1 MPWFKKNLR
10 QWLNRFSLRACF
22 LTLFFSGYSKKA
34 PGTIGSLVALLLGLP
49 ILIFSANTLFLAAI
63 LIGLIAIAQIDKEEE
78 ESKIHDSSYIVIDE
92 LVGMWLA
99 MAISGLSLAGVILS
113 FIFFR
118 IYDITKPSL
127 IGKIDKEVK
136 GGLGVVADDALAGVL
151 AGLSVLLAINI
162 LGFFNI
168 KL

>member
-1 MPWFKKNLR
+1 M
-10 QWLNRFSLRACF
+10 
-22 LTLFFSGYSKKA
+22 
-34 PGTIGSLVALLLGLP
+34 LLGLP
-49 ILIFSANTLFLAAI
+49 VLIFSANTLFLAAV

-118 IYDITKPSL
+118 IYDITKLSL

-151 AGLSVLLAINI
+151 AGLSALLVINI

>member
-1 MPWFKKNLR
+1 MDK
-10 QWLNRFSLRACF
+10 FSLRACF

-49 ILIFSANTLFLAAI
+49 VLIFSANTLFLAAI
-63 LIGLIAIAQIDKEEE
+63 FIGLIAIAQIDKEEE

-118 IYDITKPSL
+118 IYDITKPSF

-151 AGLSVLLAINI
+151 AGLSVLLTINI

>member
-1 MPWFKKNLR
+1 M
-10 QWLNRFSLRACF
+10 
-22 LTLFFSGYSKKA
+22 
-34 PGTIGSLVALLLGLP
+34 LLGLP
-49 ILIFSANTLFLAAI
+49 VLVFSANTLFLGAI
-63 LIGLIAIAQIDKEEE
+63 FVGLIAIAQIDKEEE
-78 ESKIHDSSYIVIDE
+78 ETKRHDSSYIVIDE

-99 MAISGLSLAGVILS
+99 MAISGLSLAGVVLS

-151 AGLSVLLAINI
+151 AGLSALLVIHI

>member
-1 MPWFKKNLR
+1 M
-10 QWLNRFSLRACF
+10 
-22 LTLFFSGYSKKA
+22 
-34 PGTIGSLVALLLGLP
+34 LLGLP
-49 ILIFSANTLFLAAI
+49 VLIFSANTLFLAAV

-99 MAISGLSLAGVILS
+99 MAISGLSLVGVVLS

-151 AGLSVLLAINI
+151 AGLSTLLVINI

>member
-1 MPWFKKNLR
+1 MDK
-10 QWLNRFSLRACF
+10 FSLRACF

-49 ILIFSANTLFLAAI
+49 ILIFSANTLFLAAV

-127 IGKIDKEVK
+127 IGKIDKEIK

-151 AGLSVLLAINI
+151 AGLSALLAINI

>member
-1 MPWFKKNLR
+1 MDK
-10 QWLNRFSLRACF
+10 FSLRTCF

-49 ILIFSANTLFLAAI
+49 VLIFSANTLFLGAVFV
-63 LIGLIAIAQIDKEEE
+63 GLIAIAQIDKEEE

-99 MAISGLSLAGVILS
+99 MAISGLSLAGVVLS

-151 AGLSVLLAINI
+151 AGLSVLLVINV

>member
-1 MPWFKKNLR
+1 M
-10 QWLNRFSLRACF
+10 
-22 LTLFFSGYSKKA
+22 
-34 PGTIGSLVALLLGLP
+34 LLGLP
-49 ILIFSANTLFLAAI
+49 ILIFSANTLFLGAVFV
-63 LIGLIAIAQIDKEEE
+63 GLIAIAQIDKEEE
-78 ESKIHDSSYIVIDE
+78 ETKRHDSSYIVIDE

-151 AGLSVLLAINI
+151 AGLSVLLVISV

>member
-1 MPWFKKNLR
+1 MNK
-10 QWLNRFSLRACF
+10 FSLRACF

-49 ILIFSANTLFLAAI
+49 VLIFSANTLFLAAI
-63 LIGLIAIAQIDKEEE
+63 LIGLIAITQIDKEEE

-99 MAISGLSLAGVILS
+99 MAISGLSLVGVILS

-151 AGLSVLLAINI
+151 AGLSTLLVIHI

>member
-1 MPWFKKNLR
+1 M
-10 QWLNRFSLRACF
+10 
-22 LTLFFSGYSKKA
+22 
-34 PGTIGSLVALLLGLP
+34 LLGLP
-49 ILIFSANTLFLAAI
+49 ILIFSANTLFLGAI
-63 LIGLIAIAQIDKEEE
+63 FVGLIAIAQIDKEEE
-78 ESKIHDSSYIVIDE
+78 ETNMHDSSYIVIDE

-151 AGLSVLLAINI
+151 AGLSVLLVINV

>member
-1 MPWFKKNLR
+1 MDK
-10 QWLNRFSLRACF
+10 FSLRACF

-49 ILIFSANTLFLAAI
+49 ILIFSANTLFLGAI
-63 LIGLIAIAQIDKEEE
+63 FVGLIAIAQIDKEEE
-78 ESKIHDSSYIVIDE
+78 ETKIHDSSYIVIDE
-92 LVGMWLA
+92 LVGMWFA

-151 AGLSVLLAINI
+151 AGLSALLVINV

>member
-1 MPWFKKNLR
+1 MDK
-10 QWLNRFSLRACF
+10 FSLRACF

-49 ILIFSANTLFLAAI
+49 VLIFSANTLFLGAVFV
-63 LIGLIAIAQIDKEEE
+63 GLIAIAQIDKEEE

-151 AGLSVLLAINI
+151 AGLSALLVIHI

-168 KL
+168 KF

>member
-1 MPWFKKNLR
+1 MNK
-10 QWLNRFSLRACF
+10 FSLRACF

-49 ILIFSANTLFLAAI
+49 VLIFSANTLFLAAV

-99 MAISGLSLAGVILS
+99 MAISGLSLVGVILS

-118 IYDITKPSL
+118 IYDITKPSF

-151 AGLSVLLAINI
+151 AGLSTLLVINI

>member
-1 MPWFKKNLR
+1 MDK
-10 QWLNRFSLRACF
+10 FSLRACF

-49 ILIFSANTLFLAAI
+49 ILIFSANTLFLGAI
-63 LIGLIAIAQIDKEEE
+63 FIGLIAIAQIDKEEE
-78 ESKIHDSSYIVIDE
+78 ESKRHDSSYIVIDE

-99 MAISGLSLAGVILS
+99 MAISGLSLAGVVLS

-151 AGLSVLLAINI
+151 AGLSALLVIHI

>member
-1 MPWFKKNLR
+1 MDK
-10 QWLNRFSLRACF
+10 FSLRACF

-49 ILIFSANTLFLAAI
+49 VLMFSANTLFLAAI

-99 MAISGLSLAGVILS
+99 MAISGLSLAGVVLS
-113 FIFFR
+113 FVFFR

-151 AGLSVLLAINI
+151 AGLSVLLVINV

>member
-1 MPWFKKNLR
+1 MDK
-10 QWLNRFSLRACF
+10 FSLRACF

-49 ILIFSANTLFLAAI
+49 ILIFSANTLFLGAI
-63 LIGLIAIAQIDKEEE
+63 FIGLIAITQIDKEEE

-99 MAISGLSLAGVILS
+99 MATSGLSLAGVVLS

-151 AGLSVLLAINI
+151 AGLSALLVIHI

>member
-1 MPWFKKNLR
+1 MNK
-10 QWLNRFSLRACF
+10 FSLRACF

-99 MAISGLSLAGVILS
+99 MAISGLSLAGVVLS

>member
-1 MPWFKKNLR
+1 M
-10 QWLNRFSLRACF
+10 
-22 LTLFFSGYSKKA
+22 
-34 PGTIGSLVALLLGLP
+34 LLGLP
-49 ILIFSANTLFLAAI
+49 ILIFSANTLFLAAV
-63 LIGLIAIAQIDKEEE
+63 LIGLIAITQIDKEEE

-151 AGLSVLLAINI
+151 AGLSVSLTINI

>member
-1 MPWFKKNLR
+1 M
-10 QWLNRFSLRACF
+10 
-22 LTLFFSGYSKKA
+22 
-34 PGTIGSLVALLLGLP
+34 LLGLP
-49 ILIFSANTLFLAAI
+49 VLIFSANTLFLAAVF
-63 LIGLIAIAQIDKEEE
+63 IGLIAIAQIDKEEE

>member
-1 MPWFKKNLR
+1 MDK
-10 QWLNRFSLRACF
+10 FSLRACF

-49 ILIFSANTLFLAAI
+49 ILIFSANTLFLGAVF
-63 LIGLIAIAQIDKEEE
+63 IGLIAIAQIDKEEE
-78 ESKIHDSSYIVIDE
+78 ETKRHDSSHIVIDE

-99 MAISGLSLAGVILS
+99 MAISGLSLAGVVLS

-151 AGLSVLLAINI
+151 AGLSVLLVINV

>member
-1 MPWFKKNLR
+1 MDK
-10 QWLNRFSLRACF
+10 FSLRACF

-49 ILIFSANTLFLAAI
+49 ILIFSANTLFLGAI
-63 LIGLIAIAQIDKEEE
+63 FVGLIAIAQIDKEEE
-78 ESKIHDSSYIVIDE
+78 ETKRHDSSHIVIDE

-151 AGLSVLLAINI
+151 AGLSALLVIHI

-168 KL
+168 KF

>member
-1 MPWFKKNLR
+1 MDK
-10 QWLNRFSLRACF
+10 FSLRACF

-49 ILIFSANTLFLAAI
+49 VLIFSANTLFLAAV

-99 MAISGLSLAGVILS
+99 MAISGLSLAGVVLS

-151 AGLSVLLAINI
+151 AGLSVLLVIHI

>member
-1 MPWFKKNLR
+1 MDK
-10 QWLNRFSLRACF
+10 FSLRACF

-49 ILIFSANTLFLAAI
+49 ILIFSANTLFLGAI
-63 LIGLIAIAQIDKEEE
+63 FVGLIAITQIDKEEE
-78 ESKIHDSSYIVIDE
+78 ETKRHDSSYIVIDE

-99 MAISGLSLAGVILS
+99 MAVSGLSLVGVVLS

-151 AGLSVLLAINI
+151 AGLSALLVIHI

>member
-1 MPWFKKNLR
+1 M
-10 QWLNRFSLRACF
+10 
-22 LTLFFSGYSKKA
+22 
-34 PGTIGSLVALLLGLP
+34 LLGLP
-49 ILIFSANTLFLAAI
+49 ILAFSANTLFLGAI
-63 LIGLIAIAQIDKEEE
+63 FIGLIAIAQIDKEEE
-78 ESKIHDSSYIVIDE
+78 ETKRHDSSYIVIDE

-99 MAISGLSLAGVILS
+99 MAISGLSLAGVVLS

-151 AGLSVLLAINI
+151 AGLSVLLVINI

>member
-1 MPWFKKNLR
+1 M
-10 QWLNRFSLRACF
+10 
-22 LTLFFSGYSKKA
+22 
-34 PGTIGSLVALLLGLP
+34 LLGLP
-49 ILIFSANTLFLAAI
+49 ILIFSANTLFLGAI
-63 LIGLIAIAQIDKEEE
+63 FIGLIAITQIDKEEE
-78 ESKIHDSSYIVIDE
+78 ESKRHDSSYIVIDE

-99 MAISGLSLAGVILS
+99 MAISGLSLAGVVLS

-151 AGLSVLLAINI
+151 AGLSALLVINI

>member
-1 MPWFKKNLR
+1 M
-10 QWLNRFSLRACF
+10 
-22 LTLFFSGYSKKA
+22 
-34 PGTIGSLVALLLGLP
+34 LLGLP
-49 ILIFSANTLFLAAI
+49 VLIFSANTLFLAAV

-99 MAISGLSLAGVILS
+99 MAISGLSLAGVVLS

-127 IGKIDKEVK
+127 IGRIDKEVK
-136 GGLGVVADDALAGVL
+136 GGLGVVADDALAGIL
-151 AGLSVLLAINI
+151 AGLSALLAINI

>member
-1 MPWFKKNLR
+1 MNK
-10 QWLNRFSLRACF
+10 FSLRACF

-49 ILIFSANTLFLAAI
+49 ILIFSANTLFLAAV

-99 MAISGLSLAGVILS
+99 MAISGLSLAGVVLS

>member
-1 MPWFKKNLR
+1 MDKFN
-10 QWLNRFSLRACF
+10 LRACF

-49 ILIFSANTLFLAAI
+49 VLIFSANTLFLGAI
-63 LIGLIAIAQIDKEEE
+63 FVGLIAIAQIDKEEE
-78 ESKIHDSSYIVIDE
+78 ETKRHDSSYIVIDE

-99 MAISGLSLAGVILS
+99 MAISGLSLAGMILS

-151 AGLSVLLAINI
+151 AGLSALLVISV

-168 KL
+168 KF

>member
-1 MPWFKKNLR
+1 MNK
-10 QWLNRFSLRACF
+10 FSLRACF

-49 ILIFSANTLFLAAI
+49 VLIFSANTLFLAAV

-99 MAISGLSLAGVILS
+99 MAISGLSLVGVILS

-127 IGKIDKEVK
+127 IGKIDKEIK

>member
-1 MPWFKKNLR
+1 MDK
-10 QWLNRFSLRACF
+10 FSLRACF

-49 ILIFSANTLFLAAI
+49 ILIFSANTLFLGAI
-63 LIGLIAIAQIDKEEE
+63 FVGLIAITQIDKEEE
-78 ESKIHDSSYIVIDE
+78 ETKRHDSSYIVIDE

-99 MAISGLSLAGVILS
+99 MAISGLSLAGVVLS

-127 IGKIDKEVK
+127 IGRIDKEVK

-151 AGLSVLLAINI
+151 AGLSALLVINV

>member
-1 MPWFKKNLR
+1 MDKFN
-10 QWLNRFSLRACF
+10 LRACF

-49 ILIFSANTLFLAAI
+49 VLIFSANTLFLAAVF
-63 LIGLIAIAQIDKEEE
+63 IGLIAITQIDKEEE
-78 ESKIHDSSYIVIDE
+78 ESKRHDSSHIVIDE

-99 MAISGLSLAGVILS
+99 MAVSGLSLAGVILS

-151 AGLSVLLAINI
+151 AGLSVLLVINI

>member
-1 MPWFKKNLR
+1 MDKFNLR
-10 QWLNRFSLRACF
+10 TCF

-49 ILIFSANTLFLAAI
+49 VLIFSANTLFLAAVF
-63 LIGLIAIAQIDKEEE
+63 IGLIAITQIDKEEE
-78 ESKIHDSSYIVIDE
+78 ESKRHDSSHIVIDE

-99 MAISGLSLAGVILS
+99 MAVSGLSLAGVILS

-151 AGLSVLLAINI
+151 AGLSVLLVINI

>member
-1 MPWFKKNLR
+1 M
-10 QWLNRFSLRACF
+10 
-22 LTLFFSGYSKKA
+22 
-34 PGTIGSLVALLLGLP
+34 LLGLP

-63 LIGLIAIAQIDKEEE
+63 FIGLIAIAQIDKEEE

-99 MAISGLSLAGVILS
+99 MAISGLSLAGVVLS

-151 AGLSVLLAINI
+151 AGLSVLLIINI

>member
-1 MPWFKKNLR
+1 MNK
-10 QWLNRFSLRACF
+10 FSLRACF

-49 ILIFSANTLFLAAI
+49 VLILSANTLFLGAI
-63 LIGLIAIAQIDKEEE
+63 FIGLIAITQIDKEEE
-78 ESKIHDSSYIVIDE
+78 ETKRHDSSYIVIDE

-127 IGKIDKEVK
+127 IGRIDKEVK

-151 AGLSVLLAINI
+151 AGLSALLVIHI

-168 KL
+168 KF

>member
-1 MPWFKKNLR
+1 MDK
-10 QWLNRFSLRACF
+10 FSLRACF

-49 ILIFSANTLFLAAI
+49 ILIFSANTLFLAAV

-99 MAISGLSLAGVILS
+99 MAISGLSLVGVFLS

>member
-1 MPWFKKNLR
+1 MDK
-10 QWLNRFSLRACF
+10 FSLRACF

-49 ILIFSANTLFLAAI
+49 ILIFSANTLFLGAI
-63 LIGLIAIAQIDKEEE
+63 FIGLIAITQIDKEEE
-78 ESKIHDSSYIVIDE
+78 ETKRHDSSYIVIDE

-99 MAISGLSLAGVILS
+99 MAISGLSLVGVVLS

-151 AGLSVLLAINI
+151 AGLSALLIIHI

>member
-1 MPWFKKNLR
+1 MDKFG
-10 QWLNRFSLRACF
+10 LRACF

-49 ILIFSANTLFLAAI
+49 VLIFSANTLFLGAVF
-63 LIGLIAIAQIDKEEE
+63 IGLIAIAQIDKEEE

-99 MAISGLSLAGVILS
+99 MAISGLSLAGVVLS

-151 AGLSVLLAINI
+151 AGLSVLFVIHI

>member
-1 MPWFKKNLR
+1 MDK
-10 QWLNRFSLRACF
+10 FSLRACF
-22 LTLFFSGYSKKA
+22 LTLFFSGYSKRA

-49 ILIFSANTLFLAAI
+49 VLIFSANTLFLGAI
-63 LIGLIAIAQIDKEEE
+63 FIGLIAIAQIDKEEE

-99 MAISGLSLAGVILS
+99 MAISGLSLAGVVLS

-151 AGLSVLLAINI
+151 AGLSALLAINI

>member
-1 MPWFKKNLR
+1 MDKFG
-10 QWLNRFSLRACF
+10 LRACF

-49 ILIFSANTLFLAAI
+49 ILIFSANTLFLGAV

-99 MAISGLSLAGVILS
+99 MAISRLSLAGVILS

-151 AGLSVLLAINI
+151 AGLSVLLVIHI

>member
-1 MPWFKKNLR
+1 MDK
-10 QWLNRFSLRACF
+10 FSLRMCF

-49 ILIFSANTLFLAAI
+49 VLIFSANTLFLGAVF
-63 LIGLIAIAQIDKEEE
+63 IGLIAIAQIDKEEE

-99 MAISGLSLAGVILS
+99 MAISGLSLAGVVLS

-151 AGLSVLLAINI
+151 AGLSALLVINI

>member
-1 MPWFKKNLR
+1 MDK
-10 QWLNRFSLRACF
+10 FSLRACF

-49 ILIFSANTLFLAAI
+49 ILIFSANTLFLGAVFV
-63 LIGLIAIAQIDKEEE
+63 GLIAITQIDKEEE
-78 ESKIHDSSYIVIDE
+78 ETKRHDSSYIVIDE

-151 AGLSVLLAINI
+151 AGLSVLLVISV